1 MEQIKKVLHFLQNR
15 YVIGVIVA
23 LAIFFVGYTVMSR
36 YSSSFSVR
44 MSKTTVIKELRELN
58 RLETAS
64 FTIEKVVDAGTTGN
78 QFQEILFGDRILLIA
93 SGQVIAGIDLSK
105 LKSSDITIQ
114 DRMLR
119 IVLPAPEILV
129 TTLSNEDTRVYDR
142 RLGLLNRGNSGLESQ
157 ARLEAEKAITQAACQ
172 GKILDEAA
180 KNARNQLTALF
191 KAMQFTTVI
200 IDIPQGQCSY

>member
-1 MEQIKKVLHFLQNR
+1 MEQIKKAASFLQNR
-15 YVIGVIVA
+15 YVIGVIIA
-23 LAIFFVGYTVMSR
+23 FAIFFIGYTVMSR
-36 YSSSFSVR
+36 YNNSFSVR
-44 MSKTTVIKELRELN
+44 MSKTTVVKEMRELN

-114 DRMLR
+114 DRTLR

-129 TTLSNEDTRVYDR
+129 TTLNNEDTRVYDR
-142 RLGLLNRGNSGLESQ
+142 RLGLLNRGNSSLESK

-180 KNARNQLTALF
+180 KNTRNQLTALF

-200 IDIPQGQCSY
+200 IDIPQASC